1 MPTVRVT
8 CPECDFS
15 FSIADSRVGGL
26 ITCRDCKSEFRVE
39 FAEEEEQQ
47 PAPVNAPADR
57 DTRDDREDQDDRDA
71 RDARPSRRPT
81 PRTRSRLDADHE
93 PEEWKTDL
101 PIRSPIPLLL
111 ILTGLQVL
119 AAGFLVFYWF
129 MPAGS
134 FSTTTTTSYYG
145 SYPTAPKA
153 TGTMSTRR

>member
-8 CPECDFS
+8 CPECDFT

-26 ITCRDCKSEFRVE
+26 ITCRDCKGEFRVE
-39 FAEEEEQQ
+39 FAEDEEQQ
-47 PAPVNAPADR
+47 PAAEARDGADPDR
-57 DTRDDREDQDDRDA
+57 DD
-71 RDARPSRRPT
+71 RPSRRPAA

-101 PIRSPIPLLL
+101 PIRSPVPLLL

-119 AAGFLVFYWF
+119 AAGFLVFNWF
-129 MPAGS
+129 VPVGS
-134 FSTTTTTSYYG
+134 AAYSPTTSYYS

-153 TGTMSTRR
+153 TTMSTRR